1 MVKGKLYKLANLD
14 KHKRHNMLISYS
26 HGRKDGIGWLW
37 TANWADSRTAHIF
50 KNGDP
55 FVALGKKE
63 GTAAKNSY
71 ENQCGI
77 DTWYE
82 ALGPDGKVHRFTPS
96 MRSAYFRNP

>member
-14 KHKRHNMLISYS
+14 KNKRNNYLTSYNR
-26 HGRKDGIGWLW
+26 GRKDGIGWLW
-37 TANWADSRTAHIF
+37 TSNWVDSTCVTF
-50 KNGDP
+50 KDGDP

-63 GTAAKNSY
+63 GTIGGSSY

-82 ALGPDGKVHRFTPS
+82 ALGPDGKIHRFTPS
-96 MRSAYFRNP
+96 MRSAYFRSP